1 MSTDILNA
9 MQNGHMK
16 RTGHELVAHLE
27 PAPTEFEPER
37 QMIIKECC

>member
-9 MQNGHMK
+9 MQNGHMT

-27 PAPTEFEPER
+27 PAPTESWRRAWKVELS
-37 QMIIKECC
+37 